1 MEANELGGSEGRP
14 EAPGCSDTFELARY
28 GGLRWNTPLSP
39 AHAELLLERLDV
51 HAGHSVLDLGCGW
64 GELLLRAVA
73 GAGANATRG
82 EPCVG
87 TGVDLDQPLLQRG
100 RARAQE
106 LGLAEQV
113 QFVAQRAESW
123 TRPADRVL
131 SIGSAHAWGDT
142 AQALTLLA
150 TLVPAGGRLLY
161 GDGCWE
167 SPPGTQAIELFG
179 DGVLTLEG
187 AVAHARAQGWHV
199 LHLSMADQRE
209 WDEFESGWRAG
220 RDRWLTAHPDD
231 PEARML
237 AAELD
242 ARTDEY
248 VNVYRGVL
256 GFCYLV
262 LGR

>member
-1 MEANELGGSEGRP
+1 MQANELGESEGRP
-14 EAPGCSDTFELARY
+14 EATGPPDAFELARY

-51 HAGHSVLDLGCGW
+51 HAGHSLLDLGCGW
-64 GELLLRAVA
+64 GELLLRALVR
-73 GAGANATRG
+73 ANATPG

-87 TGVDLDQPLLQRG
+87 TGVDVDQPLLQRG

-106 LGLAEQV
+106 LGLAERV
-113 QFVAQRAESW
+113 QFVAQRAETW
-123 TRPADRVL
+123 TRPADRVF

-142 AQALTLLA
+142 AQALTALA

-179 DGVLTLEG
+179 DGVPALEE
-187 AVAHARAQGWHV
+187 AVAHARDQGWHV
-199 LHLSMADQRE
+199 LHLSTADQRE

-220 RDRWLTAHPDD
+220 RDRWLTEHPDD
-231 PEARML
+231 PQAKKL
-237 AAELD
+237 AGELD

-248 VNVYRGVL
+248 LNVYRGVL